1 MSTSHSVLLDL
12 DGTLID
18 SQPGIVASCL
28 AALRALGHK
37 PDEALDVKRFI
48 GPPIEDVMQSY
59 GDDRVGE
66 AVVAY
71 RQHYGESGLLGS
83 GPYPGI
89 GSALQHMRQA
99 GLRIR
104 PRTSIAASVQ
114 QASRDLRTA
123 SPWALG
129 RKRRDQASS
138 QQW

>member
-18 SQPGIVASCL
+18 SQPGIVTSCL

-48 GPPIEDVMQSY
+48 GAPIEDVMQFLLQSY

-71 RQHYGESGLLGS
+71 RQHYGESGLLEVILVG
-83 GPYPGI
+83 
-89 GSALQHMRQA
+89 AL
-99 GLRIR
+99 
-104 PRTSIAASVQ
+104 V
-114 QASRDLRTA
+114 
-123 SPWALG
+123 ALTMTV
-129 RKRRDQASS
+129 RKRKPVSRPTTLPRALPVR
-138 QQW
+138 